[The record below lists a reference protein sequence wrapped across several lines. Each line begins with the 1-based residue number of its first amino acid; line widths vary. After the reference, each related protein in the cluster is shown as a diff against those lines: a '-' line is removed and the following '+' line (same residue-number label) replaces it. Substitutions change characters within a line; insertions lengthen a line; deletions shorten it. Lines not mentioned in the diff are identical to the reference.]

1 MKRLIVLLLL
11 LVAQLSLQAG
21 QSSYPLEMAY
31 FHNEQTSHT
40 LQSVQHQD
48 FKPYQGQ
55 LRLGFVVGETWL
67 RIRLQNT
74 PKSSPVSQ
82 VNTGSA
88 LVLKIKPY
96 SIDKLMFY
104 QQQDGMW
111 MQQLGGEFNL
121 LTRKIC
127 LDWGHCFALKPPGIN
142 DSDFVY
148 VKVQTSGARIVHT
161 EVMTVEEM
169 YLSSVAEI
177 QNTSTALSLSIA
189 LLILSIVFFLM
200 ERSQLLFVFG
210 FFQASV
216 VLSICTFSGVLTPWW
231 TWLQHAPY
239 EFLGPLVLLTRV
251 PMMTLLA
258 WVFVLPYKPSA
269 VYTKLVFSLLTLS
282 GVNVV
287 LVLIGQDMLAGIINY
302 GLAFLVPVLNI
313 WAVQTIRSTMAGRW
327 IFMSGWVIFLCLAI
341 LGMPYSIGNPDLRDQ
356 FALIHSFSDVR
367 LTGVPI
373 GILVFW
379 LVAKEK
385 SKRQLRKLEEIQVL
399 QIQAA
404 ESQANQES
412 LEERMKLI
420 DMLTHELKTPLSTIK
435 FALASLKR
443 TAVANVESA
452 TRVQH
457 IDASVNRMNA
467 MIEHVAISNK
477 IEQSVV
483 YGAKEMV
490 PALELM
496 NEVIQ
501 EYADPE
507 RFELDIQDDVIFR
520 AHPYFLSVIIENLV
534 SNAVKYSADRM
545 IEISIRHASKNVTCF
560 RISNR
565 VTKDSH
571 PDEARLFERYY
582 RHPNFQNRPGIG
594 IGLSLV
600 RSTAE
605 KIGATVRYQSTDLC
619 VIFEVEFPR

>member
-200 ERSQLLFVFG
+200 ENCENNG
-210 FFQASV
+210 NENHK
-216 VLSICTFSGVLTPWW
+216 SILT
-231 TWLQHAPY
+231 
-239 EFLGPLVLLTRV
+239 
-251 PMMTLLA
+251 
-258 WVFVLPYKPSA
+258 
-269 VYTKLVFSLLTLS
+269 
-282 GVNVV
+282 
-287 LVLIGQDMLAGIINY
+287 
-302 GLAFLVPVLNI
+302 
-313 WAVQTIRSTMAGRW
+313 
-327 IFMSGWVIFLCLAI
+327 
-341 LGMPYSIGNPDLRDQ
+341 
-356 FALIHSFSDVR
+356 
-367 LTGVPI
+367 
-373 GILVFW
+373 
-379 LVAKEK
+379 
-385 SKRQLRKLEEIQVL
+385 
-399 QIQAA
+399 
-404 ESQANQES
+404 
-412 LEERMKLI
+412 
-420 DMLTHELKTPLSTIK
+420 
-435 FALASLKR
+435 
-443 TAVANVESA
+443 
-452 TRVQH
+452 
-457 IDASVNRMNA
+457 
-467 MIEHVAISNK
+467 
-477 IEQSVV
+477 
-483 YGAKEMV
+483 
-490 PALELM
+490 
-496 NEVIQ
+496 
-501 EYADPE
+501 
-507 RFELDIQDDVIFR
+507 
-520 AHPYFLSVIIENLV
+520 
-534 SNAVKYSADRM
+534 
-545 IEISIRHASKNVTCF
+545 
-560 RISNR
+560 
-565 VTKDSH
+565 
-571 PDEARLFERYY
+571 
-582 RHPNFQNRPGIG
+582 
-594 IGLSLV
+594 
-600 RSTAE
+600 
-605 KIGATVRYQSTDLC
+605 
-619 VIFEVEFPR
+619 